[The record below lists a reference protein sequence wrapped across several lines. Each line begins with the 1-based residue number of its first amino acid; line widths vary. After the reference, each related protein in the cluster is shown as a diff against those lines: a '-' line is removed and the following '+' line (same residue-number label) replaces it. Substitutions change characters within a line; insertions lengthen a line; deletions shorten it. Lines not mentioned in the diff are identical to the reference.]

1 MTWKIKIDIFFNYIT
16 ADDMAKSKQSKSATC
31 TPEELDDILTAP
43 SGGLQML
50 PSNAYDEVYPRIYV
64 GEEYVISI
72 FGLYDI
78 YLIHRKV

>member
-1 MTWKIKIDIFFNYIT
+1 MTSLIKIDIFFNYIT

-64 GEEYVISI
+64 GEEYVISSI
-72 FGLYDI
+72 EKYSINDE
-78 YLIHRKV
+78 